1 MSEPLTLSYARERL
15 YKYVLPGDDLWNP
28 EFLPALNEVRSRII
42 NSGKWLK
49 SSVVVDFASTTGYLA
64 LPLRC
69 ESILAVQIKDIPR
82 SIEGRYYEY
91 YSGGYGN
98 LATTSG
104 LGMLI
109 DDGFSPTE
117 VDITTAGTLRFAL
130 NAADVNATENIRFE
144 GLDENGDVIR
154 DTSGNRG
161 VNITTSAATVN
172 STHTVSKVTSLTF
185 PDGLKYPVTVSV
197 VNSGTPTELA
207 VIEPGFTHPEFH
219 RYKVGTIE
227 ADEAYPTVI
236 RCLCKIKYTK
246 LVAETDIVYP
256 PNLGALKLALM
267 ALALEEQNSIK
278 DSKIYWSD
286 VYTMLND
293 EIKEARGGA
302 KLRVQ
307 FSPNS
312 GLPKTRFIR

>member
-28 EFLPALNEVRSRII
+28 DFLPSLNEVRSRII
-42 NSGKWLK
+42 GSGKWLK
-49 SSVVVDFASTTGYLA
+49 SSVVVDFASTTGYIA

-91 YSGGYGN
+91 YSGGCGN

-104 LGMLI
+104 LGLLV

-117 VDITTAGTLRFAL
+117 VDIETAGTLRFSI
-130 NAADVNATENIRFE
+130 NAADVDATKNIRFE
-144 GLDENGDVIR
+144 GLDENGGVIR

-161 VNITTSAATVN
+161 VNIATSAATVN

-185 PDGLKYPVTVSV
+185 PDFNYPVTVSV
-197 VNSGTPTELA
+197 VVSGTATELA

-256 PNLGALKLALM
+256 SNLGALKLALM

-278 DSKIYWSD
+278 DSKIYWAD
-286 VYTMLND
+286 VYALLND

-302 KLRVQ
+302 TLRVR